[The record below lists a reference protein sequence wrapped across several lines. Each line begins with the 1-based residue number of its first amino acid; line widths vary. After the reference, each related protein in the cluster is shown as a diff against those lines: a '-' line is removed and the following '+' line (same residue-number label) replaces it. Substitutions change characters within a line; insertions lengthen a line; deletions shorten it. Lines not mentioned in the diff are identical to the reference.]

1 MTTTARFETVLD
13 RVGGLVLLAIGVL
26 TGGALAIIGA

>member
-1 MTTTARFETVLD
+1 MTTTTRFETVLD
-13 RVGGLVLLAIGVL
+13 RVGGLFLLAIGVL